1 MCTECQLLIKSID
14 AYIAKEND
22 KLADELKKA
31 GFAEA
36 SDTVRHSEELE
47 EKIAEILEEQ
57 SEDFEELL
65 KKAEESGIYL
75 KDFIEDYWKKFK
87 AADKI
92 GEKLFPVFFGEF
104 SEYIPALS
112 NVYISQLDSELTV
125 TEISEKTSD
134 WIAQWSY
141 ELADEL
147 KKAGFAEASDTVRH
161 SEELE
166 EKIAEILEE
175 QSEDFEELL
184 KKAEESG
191 IYLKDFIEDYWKKF
205 KAADK
210 IGEKLFPVFFGEF
223 SEYIPALSNVYIS
236 QLDSELTVTE
246 ISEKTSDWIAQWSY
260 ELADIMKLSSHNEI
274 EGILQTGLKEGK
286 SIHKISADIAEHG
299 IRDTYYKAK
308 RAALT
313 ETLRAHSVAREE
325 SIQQCPAAE
334 YKEWVHTSGYRIEPR
349 LNHIKMNGQAV
360 PKNQTFTLIG
370 VNGNEYHPAIP
381 RDPVLPPEESINC
394 HCVHRGIVSEDIL
407 GLPLEERKKLQQ
419 KAIEEIDSDRFDEM
433 NEREKAKAGINEDT
447 IKCDWLKNKTVEER
461 KTYFRSDS
469 RWALFESGV
478 IQNDADLEKLYKTVD
493 TPKGKRKV
501 FKSLTELKDDG
512 IITVPDKTIKHST
525 VGDYINSSKDYPNG
539 RLKNGGHS
547 QKCIDEL
554 KNKGIDYK
562 ITKVY
567 DNGVRLGYVPEH
579 KQKTKQSGI
588 GQSWFPET
596 WDDNEV
602 LKAGTYTANNS
613 RDDGMPKFAE
623 YNGVRV
629 GIFLDSEGNPST
641 IFPDNSK
648 QP

>member
-22 KLADELKKA
+22 K
-31 GFAEA
+31 
-36 SDTVRHSEELE
+36 
-47 EKIAEILEEQ
+47 
-57 SEDFEELL
+57 
-65 KKAEESGIYL
+65 
-75 KDFIEDYWKKFK
+75 
-87 AADKI
+87 
-92 GEKLFPVFFGEF
+92 
-104 SEYIPALS
+104 
-112 NVYISQLDSELTV
+112 
-125 TEISEKTSD
+125 
-134 WIAQWSY
+134 
-141 ELADEL
+141 LADEL

-299 IRDTYYKAK
+299 IRDTYYKAR

-349 LNHIKMNGQAV
+349 LNHIKMNGQVV

-419 KAIEEIDSDRFDEM
+419 KAIEEIDSNRFDEM

-525 VGDYINSSKDYPNG
+525 VGDFANVKNPKKPPGGMNG
-539 RLKNGGHS
+539 GKMKGGGHS
-547 QKCIDEL
+547 QKNINEL
-554 KNKGIDYK
+554 ESRGYAYT
-562 ITKVY
+562 ITKTY
-567 DNGVRLGYVPEH
+567 SNGVRIGNVEYHSSKMKSEN
-579 KQKTKQSGI
+579 S

-602 LKAGTYTANNS
+602 LKAGTYTANYS
-613 RDDGMPKFAE
+613 KDDGMPKFAE

-629 GIFLDSEGNPST
+629 GIYLDNEGYPST
-641 IFPDNSK
+641 IFPDGGK